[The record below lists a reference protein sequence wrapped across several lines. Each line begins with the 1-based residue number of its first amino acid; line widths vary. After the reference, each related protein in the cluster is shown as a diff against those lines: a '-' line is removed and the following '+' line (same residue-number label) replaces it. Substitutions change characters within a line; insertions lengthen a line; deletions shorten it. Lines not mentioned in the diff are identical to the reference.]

1 MSDERNAALA
11 ALLPKVDMSF
21 MSFLP
26 HGGVNA
32 TADDDSR
39 DDSSDDTSD
48 DSSNNSTDDDGALRA
63 TLDGALK
70 RC

>member
-1 MSDERNAALA
+1 MILVVIGIAMSDERNAALA

-32 TADDDSR
+32 TADDN
-39 DDSSDDTSD
+39 SSDDTSD
-48 DSSNNSTDDDGALRA
+48 
-63 TLDGALK
+63 K
-70 RC
+70 Y

>member
-39 DDSSDDTSD
+39 DDSSDD
-48 DSSNNSTDDDGALRA
+48 SSNNSTDDDGALRA

>member
-11 ALLPKVDMSF
+11 ALLRKVDMSF

-32 TADDDSR
+32 TADDNSS
-39 DDSSDDTSD
+39 DDCSDDTSD
-48 DSSNNSTDDDGALRA
+48 
-63 TLDGALK
+63 K
-70 RC
+70 Y